1 MLKVSTYWHTISFHK
16 DKVEMK
22 EIELTYICIKEI
34 TLDFLRRVLEN
45 GNINIVKIL
54 WGWELKPWI
63 LSKTKKT
70 KFKIPSLGLVGM

>member
-1 MLKVSTYWHTISFHK
+1 
-16 DKVEMK
+16 MK

-54 WGWELKPWI
+54 WG
-63 LSKTKKT
+63 
-70 KFKIPSLGLVGM
+70 